1 MSETEFETFV
11 AENYDCNLEYEDV
24 NKKGARYTGKKTAIQ
39 VQTTQET
46 AFAICNKLIDEME
59 KKKQRMIPV
68 ILVKTA
74 ITDYGLWMFR
84 NCTRTE
90 TIR

>member
-1 MSETEFETFV
+1 M
-11 AENYDCNLEYEDV
+11 
-24 NKKGARYTGKKTAIQ
+24 
-39 VQTTQET
+39 
-46 AFAICNKLIDEME
+46 ICNKLIDEME

-90 TIR
+90 KIR